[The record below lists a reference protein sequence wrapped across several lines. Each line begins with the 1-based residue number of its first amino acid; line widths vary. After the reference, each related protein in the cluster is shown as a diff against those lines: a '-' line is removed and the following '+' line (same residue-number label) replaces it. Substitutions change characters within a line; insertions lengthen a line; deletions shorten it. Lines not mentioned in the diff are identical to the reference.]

1 MAKHL
6 IDTDLYIDLI
16 QSGTTLSLIRELY
29 DKDAP
34 GIYFSSIVAQELLAG
49 ARTAVGKKRVET
61 LFRPFESRSRC
72 HSRPSPLER
81 RRRNPGQNF
90 TTEGVPQEQTASLSK
105 RLFIGRER
113 AFTRCDAVHKESR

>member
-16 QSGTTLSLIRELY
+16 QSGTTLPLIRELY

-49 ARTAVGKKRVET
+49 AALLRGESASKYYSGLLRESVE
-61 LFRPFESRSRC
+61 L
-72 HSRPSPLER
+72 
-81 RRRNPGQNF
+81 
-90 TTEGVPQEQTASLSK
+90 
-105 RLFIGRER
+105 
-113 AFTRCDAVHKESR
+113 